1 MSKMQVVY
9 VPEAA
14 PERFSKS
21 IFLAG
26 PSPRGQ
32 EDVNWR
38 PEALQI
44 LEELGYDGVVFVPLP
59 RTGDW
64 SHGYDNQ
71 VDWELQHLHMSDVV
85 AFWVPR
91 DTKKL
96 PAYTTNV
103 EYGMFFDTGKA
114 ILGYPPEAQK
124 MRYLAHLAQQEFVP
138 MASTL
143 KDTLKLAVE
152 RLSTGD
158 ERVGGERM
166 VPLHIWRLPHFQ
178 QWLMA
183 QKGAGNRLDG
193 ARLLWSFRVGWA
205 KSFTFAFAMHVNV
218 FVAAEN
224 RNKTNEFVISRPDI
238 ATIVAYRKRPY
249 VLDTAVVLIREFR
262 SPGRTPDG
270 FIRELPGG
278 SSFKPNEDPFITAAH
293 ELSEET
299 GFQVDSSRLRLVGA
313 RQLCGTFTSH
323 QAHVFACEISAHE
336 LDLLRQQQ
344 AEGVVHGI
352 AEDSERTYVEVHRL
366 GDLLDASSQAV
377 DWSMLGMIFTA
388 IYD

>member
-9 VPEAA
+9 VPEEA

-38 PEALQI
+38 PEALQL

-59 RTGDW
+59 RMGDW

-178 QWLMA
+178 QWLAA
-183 QKGAGNRLDG
+183 QKSAGNRLDG
-193 ARLLWSFRVGWA
+193 ARLLWSWRGGPGKAFT
-205 KSFTFAFAMHVNV
+205 FTFALRVDV
-218 FVAAEN
+218 FVAAEH
-224 RNKTNEFVISRPDI
+224 RNKTNELVFSRSDNTVI
-238 ATIVAYRKRPY
+238 
-249 VLDTAVVLIREFR
+249 
-262 SPGRTPDG
+262 
-270 FIRELPGG
+270 
-278 SSFKPNEDPFITAAH
+278 
-293 ELSEET
+293 
-299 GFQVDSSRLRLVGA
+299 
-313 RQLCGTFTSH
+313 CG
-323 QAHVFACEISAHE
+323 
-336 LDLLRQQQ
+336 
-344 AEGVVHGI
+344 
-352 AEDSERTYVEVHRL
+352 
-366 GDLLDASSQAV
+366 
-377 DWSMLGMIFTA
+377 
-388 IYD
+388 